1 MRLTSVAVAL
11 LGSVAAAAPRTLV
24 VGSGECQNADLVS
37 GVNEFSAA
45 LRDRLRADLYEPDVV
60 LDIVRPRPTRTLEDV
75 ERQVESARTLFFNG
89 QLERSLDLLKQALVE
104 LERAPVAG
112 QPWKVT
118 AQALVLQGVVS
129 LSLNKKPDALESF
142 RRVLRVEPTHAL
154 NGDEFAPSVISQFE
168 AVKRELARLKKT
180 QVQFQ
185 SSRSGDEVLVDGR
198 VIGTTPAKLE
208 LIPGTYRVL
217 LRSKD
222 RVSFVRVITTPR
234 DALVNVDLATEGTLA
249 VQPPLCLD
257 AKDKAAEAAAL
268 KLANTVTAD
277 DLVLVRVEGKG
288 TGTVV
293 ASRYE
298 IRTGTMLREGRVQRS
313 KQAYSALATFLL
325 TGQGSSDLLA
335 PGAQPKPTEVAVV
348 QPTKTEPV
356 KVEPVKTDPVKVE
369 RAKELSRPDLTA
381 PPPPPPSTTLSASRL
396 VGYGLLGVGAI
407 AAISGIA
414 YFGTGAA
421 DRTRLAAL
429 KQSNGK
435 LPDPSSPLHRDAL
448 DLVSRTDSNRT
459 LSVVLIAGGLG
470 LVASGLLTVWLFPGE
485 TTVSVAPTGSGGTLV
500 LSGSF

>member
-1 MRLTSVAVAL
+1 MRLTAFAVTL
-11 LGSVAAAAPRTLV
+11 LGSVAIAAPRTLV
-24 VGSGECQNADLVS
+24 VGSGDCQNVDLVS

-142 RRVLRVEPTHAL
+142 RRVLRVEPSHTL
-154 NGDEFAPSVISQFE
+154 SGDEFAPSVISQFE

-185 SSRSGDEVLVDGR
+185 SSRAGDEVLVDGR

-208 LIPGTYRVL
+208 LIAGTYRVL

-222 RVSFVRVITTPR
+222 RASFVRVISTPR
-234 DALVNVDLATEGTLA
+234 DALVNVDLATEGALA

-257 AKDKAAEAAAL
+257 AKEKAAEAAAL

-288 TGTVV
+288 TGPII

-298 IRTGTMLREGRVQRS
+298 IRTGTMLREGRVQRN
-313 KQAYSALATFLL
+313 KQAFLALATFLI
-325 TGQGSSDLLA
+325 TGQGSADLLA
-335 PGAQPKPTEVAVV
+335 PGAVPKAEVAVV
-348 QPTKTEPV
+348 QPTKTVPEPV
-356 KVEPVKTDPVKVE
+356 KLEPVKPPPPEPAKVT
-369 RAKELSRPDLTA
+369 PDVVLTA
-381 PPPPPPSTTLSASRL
+381 PPAPPPSTTTSTARL
-396 VGYGLLGVGAI
+396 VGYGITGAGAASVI
-407 AAISGIA
+407 AGIA
-414 YFGTGAA
+414 FFASGDT
-421 DRTRLAAL
+421 DRTRLAQL

-448 DLVSRTDSNRT
+448 DLLSKTDTNRT
-459 LSVVLIAGGLG
+459 LSAVLIGAGVGLA
-470 LVASGLLTVWLFPGE
+470 ASGLLAVFLFPGE
-485 TTVSVAPTGSGGTLV
+485 TAVSAVPTATGGTV
-500 LSGSF
+500 VVSGRF